1 MAKDKE
7 TRRSFLARIIP
18 GISSLRK
25 RGLAGWMIIIGA
37 LIVSL
42 IVLMTVLAPLI
53 APHDPF
59 EPNVGP
65 RLSPP
70 SAQFPLGTTDL
81 GQDMLSR
88 IIYGGNVSLQVSVVS
103 VAVCLIIGMPLGL
116 FSSYKG
122 GKVDRT
128 VSLFMDSMYA
138 FPGLVLAIAIA
149 SVLGRGVVN
158 MALAISVVYI
168 PSYFRVIRSQVL
180 TIKEM
185 PFVEAARSIGAKSRT
200 VLGSYIA
207 PNVLPSIITVAT
219 INFADAILTAAGL
232 TFLGLGLE
240 VNIPDWGRDLTLGR
254 QLLASGAWW
263 VILFPGIMIILLATG
278 FTLMGEG
285 LGELFNPKLQERG
298 A

>member
-1 MAKDKE
+1 MGKDKD
-7 TRRSFLARIIP
+7 RPRPFLARIIP
-18 GISSLRK
+18 GISSLAK

-37 LIVSL
+37 VIVLL
-42 IVLMTVLAPLI
+42 IVLMTAI
-53 APHDPF
+53 APWIAPYN
-59 EPNVGP
+59 PIQLNAGP

-70 SAQFPLGTTDL
+70 SSQYPLGTTDL

-88 IIYGGNVSLQVSVVS
+88 IEYGGAISLEVSVLA
-103 VAVCLIIGMPLGL
+103 VAVCLLIGVPLGL
-116 FSSYKG
+116 FSSYVG
-122 GKVDRT
+122 GKIDRT
-128 VSLFMDSMYA
+128 LSLFMDSMYA

-149 SVLGRGVVN
+149 AVLGRGVVN
-158 MALAISVVYI
+158 MALAISVVYV

-185 PFVEAARSIGAKSRT
+185 PYVEAARSIGAKSRT
-200 VLGSYIA
+200 VLSRYIA

-232 TFLGLGLE
+232 TFIGLGLE

-254 QLLASGAWW
+254 QLLAAGAWW
-263 VILFPGIMIILLATG
+263 VILFPGLMIIILATG

>member
-1 MAKDKE
+1 
-7 TRRSFLARIIP
+7 
-18 GISSLRK
+18 
-25 RGLAGWMIIIGA
+25 MIIIGVV
-37 LIVSL
+37 IVSL
-42 IVLMTVLAPLI
+42 IVLMTLLAPWI

-59 EPNVGP
+59 LPNVGP

-88 IIYGGNVSLQVSVVS
+88 VIYGGSISLQVSVLA
-103 VAVCLIIGMPLGL
+103 VAVCLVIGMPLGL
-116 FSSYKG
+116 FSSYRG
-122 GKVDRT
+122 GKFDRT
-128 VSLFMDSMYA
+128 VSMFMDSMYA

-185 PFVEAARSIGAKSRT
+185 PYTEAARSIGARSRT
-200 VLGSYIA
+200 ILSRYIA

-232 TFLGLGLE
+232 TFVGLGVE
-240 VNIPDWGRDLTLGR
+240 VNVADWGRDLTNGR

-263 VILFPGIMIILLATG
+263 VITFPGLMIIILAMG
-278 FTLMGEG
+278 FTLIGEG